1 MNQKLGKPR
10 EGNKGKIPLFEKMG
24 IFSYR
29 QSGFFL
35 EMVQN
40 AGRFN
45 IPKNGKLSFVIE
57 KNI

>member
-1 MNQKLGKPR
+1 MGGGG
-10 EGNKGKIPLFEKMG
+10 GNKGKIPLFEKMG

-45 IPKNGKLSFVIE
+45 IPKKWKIVFRHRKKYI
-57 KNI
+57 ITH